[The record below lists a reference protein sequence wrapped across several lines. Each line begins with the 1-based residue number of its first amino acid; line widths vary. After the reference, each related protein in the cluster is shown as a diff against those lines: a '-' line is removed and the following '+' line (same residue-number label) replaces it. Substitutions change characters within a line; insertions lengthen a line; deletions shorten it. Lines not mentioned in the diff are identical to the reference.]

1 MEMSLDDIIKQN
13 KGSRGRGRGMK
24 RGGASAGGRKFTGS
38 PNRRGG
44 SSSRGGSGSRG
55 GARKPGGGVIRGRG
69 RGGIVRQRSS
79 FGQRSRDSVKAAFLG
94 GSGSPSK
101 KYGGAS
107 EQGKLFV
114 SNLDFGVT
122 DSDILELFSEFGT
135 LKSAGVH
142 YDRSGRSLGTADLI
156 YERRADAIKAMKQY
170 NGVPLDGRAMNIQL
184 ATSQIPSTTSIPRRT
199 TTAGSNFRS
208 SRGGGSSFNRDRRGG
223 GGGGRANSSR
233 GGARGGSSRGG
244 RGGRGGAKRGGRQDK
259 KPPTAEELDAELEE
273 YVKSKVSSTEVKQ
286 EIHRINMADN
296 MEMSLDDY
304 IKKNRKNRVKPAGN
318 KNKKVAGGVKKGSP
332 MKKKAGAAA
341 NNKSPAKNQTQKKNP
356 KKFTKPGSVVAKPG
370 GGVKRGGKF
379 GGIARNNVSKPN
391 NNVLKSVANK
401 QINEKTKLIVSNLD
415 YGVTDSDIAELF
427 GEFGTLRMAR
437 VQYDQFGRSLGSA
450 DVVFERRMDA
460 MKAMKQYNGVPLDG
474 RKMNIQLVVSELSQL
489 NQAQKSL
496 SQRLGSKPAGSN
508 KQQNNR
514 SPAAKKKQGT
524 AQNNKQ
530 NNKAKQ
536 NKGVQNGSK
545 NITKKKGKPK
555 REPKVVPSAADLD
568 AELDEYIKSNT
579 SAKVA

>member
-101 KYGGAS
+101 KYGGAT

-223 GGGGRANSSR
+223 GGGRANSSR
-233 GGARGGSSRGG
+233 GGARGGASRGG

-273 YVKSKVSSTEVKQ
+273 YVKSKVSSTE
-286 EIHRINMADN
+286 
-296 MEMSLDDY
+296 
-304 IKKNRKNRVKPAGN
+304 
-318 KNKKVAGGVKKGSP
+318 
-332 MKKKAGAAA
+332 GA
-341 NNKSPAKNQTQKKNP
+341 
-356 KKFTKPGSVVAKPG
+356 
-370 GGVKRGGKF
+370 
-379 GGIARNNVSKPN
+379 
-391 NNVLKSVANK
+391 
-401 QINEKTKLIVSNLD
+401 
-415 YGVTDSDIAELF
+415 
-427 GEFGTLRMAR
+427 
-437 VQYDQFGRSLGSA
+437 
-450 DVVFERRMDA
+450 
-460 MKAMKQYNGVPLDG
+460 
-474 RKMNIQLVVSELSQL
+474 
-489 NQAQKSL
+489 
-496 SQRLGSKPAGSN
+496 
-508 KQQNNR
+508 
-514 SPAAKKKQGT
+514 
-524 AQNNKQ
+524 
-530 NNKAKQ
+530 
-536 NKGVQNGSK
+536 
-545 NITKKKGKPK
+545 
-555 REPKVVPSAADLD
+555 
-568 AELDEYIKSNT
+568 
-579 SAKVA
+579 